1 MTLSRFAK
9 DLVRRS
15 GAKCELCEATNVKLS
30 IFEVPP
36 VETEP
41 YIDDCIFIC
50 DSCKEQL
57 ENPKRVDSNH
67 WRCLN
72 NTLWSDVP
80 VVQVV
85 ALRMLNKLAKD
96 GEFWAEE
103 LLGMAY
109 PSDEITNWVALAD

>member
-15 GAKCELCEATNVKLS
+15 GAKCELCENTNVKLS

-36 VETEP
+36 VEIEP
-41 YIDDCIFIC
+41 HIDDCVFIC
-50 DSCKEQL
+50 DACKEQL
-57 ENPKRVDSNH
+57 ENPKRVDSNY

-85 ALRMLNKLAKD
+85 ALRMLSKLAQK

-103 LLGMAY
+103 LLAMAY
-109 PSDEITNWVALAD
+109 PSDEITNWVAMAD